1 MSQRPKSHPSKKQL
15 AAAIKA
21 SPEIGPDTPINSESW
36 NKRLLVFT
44 PSRGLLRHEWVQA
57 RYGQI
62 TPCNWSMVEF
72 IQFCSPYVPIG
83 YQLADAQN
91 LMAKK
96 VVEGDYEWILYIEDD
111 NVIPPDLF
119 LRVNEY
125 IQDAKIPVVS
135 GLYFTKSQ
143 PAEPLIYRGLGNSYF
158 QDWKMGD
165 LVWADG
171 IPFGCRLEHAGLV
184 KEAWKNSPEYQV
196 GGETTRRV
204 FEQPN
209 RIWMDPETGN
219 LASTTG
225 TTDLAWCKRIMEEK
239 LFGKAGFPEFDNKQ
253 FPFLVDTNIFV
264 RHIDQN
270 GRMYPLEIPKRFL
283 PNGN

>member
-1 MSQRPKSHPSKKQL
+1 MPPKNHPSKKKL
-15 AAAIKA
+15 DKAIKDA
-21 SPEIGPDTPINSESW
+21 PRLGIGETVVNGDEW
-36 NKRLLVFT
+36 NKRLLIFT

-62 TPCNWSMVEF
+62 IPCNWSLVEY
-72 IQFCSPYVPIG
+72 IQFISPYVPIG

-96 VVEGDYEWILYIEDD
+96 VVEEDYEWILYIEDD

-119 LRVNEY
+119 IRVNEY
-125 IQDAKIPVVS
+125 IQSAKVPVVS
-135 GLYFTKSQ
+135 GLYFTKSH
-143 PAEPLIYRGLGNSYF
+143 PAEPLVYRGLGNSYYA
-158 QDWKMGD
+158 DWKLGD

-184 KEAWKNSPEYQV
+184 KEAWKNSPEYIV
-196 GGETTRRV
+196 GNETTRRV

-209 RIWMDPETGN
+209 RIWLDPETGN
-219 LASTTG
+219 TASSTG
-225 TTDLAWCKRIMEEK
+225 TTDLAWCRRIMTEK
-239 LFGKAGFPEFDNKQ
+239 LFGKAGFPEYDDMKY
-253 FPFLVDTNIFV
+253 PFLVDTNIFV

-270 GRMYPLEIPKRFL
+270 GRMYPLEIPKKFD
-283 PNGN
+283 PDGE